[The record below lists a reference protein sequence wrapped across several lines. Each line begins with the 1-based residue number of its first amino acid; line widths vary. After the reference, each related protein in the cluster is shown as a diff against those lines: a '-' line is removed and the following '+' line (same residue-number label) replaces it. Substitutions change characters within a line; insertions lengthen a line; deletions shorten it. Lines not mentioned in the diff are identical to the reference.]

1 MGFSLA
7 GFGAG
12 LAESVYERIEEERKF
27 SNLALQGRIERASV
41 LKMQQ
46 DKEAKAIEEE
56 LRQRRD
62 RLVELGVTDQTLQ
75 KAYLT
80 SPLAYETLEKAQ
92 KSGLNVDPAK
102 LITVNQDKLFTGTS
116 DELIRKATAAQD
128 EVAPAT
134 IATGEGRSWLSP
146 SAGQMQ
152 RRFEQTAGARGMTLQ
167 DVARAE
173 SAARPK
179 MPEPAATINFGL
191 LKKEDTS
198 TIENRQ
204 GILDRKA
211 ADAIAADPNSPEAKA
226 AKKAAD
232 DYRAASASVIPPKED
247 KTTWKQRLE
256 RFETAYADAADK
268 FGPDSKEAVAAKNR
282 VDAYRATTSN
292 LTEDQL
298 DHAKKLSRAQA
309 IVFDK
314 TLTNV
319 TEQDRK
325 WAEGYLR
332 EYDAYKKRQEAAGK
346 SDEKIPSPNS
356 LISIGRTAGA
366 NAVRAT
372 FGAGALGKQL
382 SFITNADGSTSMQYS
397 GDKPDVQKQLI
408 RREQEGIVASMR
420 PYMTSDGKVA
430 DKKVEVALQSFGITL
445 DANRRP
451 VLIEAPAPAE
461 PRQAPALP
469 SRTPTAAPAASA
481 APARSTRPATPTQ
494 VADEFANI
502 GAPAGGAAAPR
513 TQQRPAKPA
522 SVPGAP
528 VGHSVGDYVEGKGY
542 AVYNKQGKLIGY
554 ATE

>member
-1 MGFSLA
+1 MGFSLV

-41 LKMQQ
+41 LKLQQ
-46 DKEAKAIEEE
+46 EKEAKTIEDE
-56 LRQRRD
+56 LRQRKD
-62 RLVELGVTDQTLQ
+62 RLVELGVTDQNLQ

-102 LITVNQDKLFTGTS
+102 LITVNKDKLFTGTS
-116 DELIRKATAAQD
+116 DELIKKATAPSAD
-128 EVAPAT
+128 VAPAAIT
-134 IATGEGRSWLSP
+134 AGEGRSFLSP

-179 MPEPAATINFGL
+179 MPEPAATINFGV

-204 GILDRKA
+204 DILDRKA

-226 AKKAAD
+226 AKEAAD
-232 DYRAASASVIPPKED
+232 KFRTASASVIPPKED

-268 FGPDSKEAVAAKNR
+268 FGADSKEAIAAKSR
-282 VDAYRATTSN
+282 ADAYRVTTSN
-292 LTEDQL
+292 LTEDQM

-319 TEQDRK
+319 TAQDKK

-346 SDEKIPSPNS
+346 ADEKIPTPNS

-372 FGAGALGKQL
+372 YGVGALGKQL

-502 GAPAGGAAAPR
+502 GAPAGAAPR
-513 TQQRPAKPA
+513 AAPAKPA
-522 SVPGAP
+522 AASAQDNFV
-528 VGHSVGDYVEGKGY
+528 VGKEYIDAAGNR
-542 AVYNKQGKLIGY
+542 AVYRGNGKWEPV
-554 ATE
+554 TR

>member
-12 LAESVYERIEEERKF
+12 LAESAYERIEEERKF

-46 DKEAKAIEEE
+46 EKEAKAIEDE
-56 LRQRRD
+56 LRQRKS
-62 RLVELGVTDQTLQ
+62 RLEELGVTDQTLQ
-75 KAYLT
+75 KAYLS

-102 LITVNQDKLFTGTS
+102 LITVNKDKLFTGTS
-116 DELIRKATAAQD
+116 DELIRKATAVQD

-146 SAGQMQ
+146 SSGQMQ

-173 SAARPK
+173 SGRAPK
-179 MPEPAATINFGL
+179 MPEPAATVNFGL

-204 GILDRKA
+204 DILDRKA

-226 AKKAAD
+226 AKEAAD
-232 DYRAASASVIPPKED
+232 KFRAASASVIPQ
-247 KTTWKQRLE
+247 KQLDTDALLKKLETEALTAAE
-256 RFETAYADAADK
+256 RFGEGSPEAIAAANKYSSLRSRRAALTPEQDT
-268 FGPDSKEAVAAKNR
+268 FAKNMSKAKDIIAQPDKYTPEER
-282 VDAYRATTSN
+282 AWGKKYLDNYNAYERS
-292 LTEDQL
+292 Q
-298 DHAKKLSRAQA
+298 K
-309 IVFDK
+309 DK
-314 TLTNV
+314 GEPN
-319 TEQDRK
+319 
-325 WAEGYLR
+325 
-332 EYDAYKKRQEAAGK
+332 
-346 SDEKIPSPNS
+346 EKIPTPNS

-372 FGAGALGKQL
+372 YGAGALGKQL

-420 PYMTSDGKVA
+420 PYMTPDGKVA

-445 DANRRP
+445 DASRRP

-461 PRQAPALP
+461 PRQAPTLP
-469 SRTPTAAPAASA
+469 SRTPTAAPSASA
-481 APARSTRPATPTQ
+481 APARPTRPATPTE
-494 VADEFANI
+494 VADDFANI
-502 GAPAGGAAAPR
+502 GAPAGAAPR
-513 TQQRPAKPA
+513 AAPAKPA
-522 SVPGAP
+522 AASAQDNFV
-528 VGHSVGDYVEGKGY
+528 VGKEYIDAAGNR
-542 AVYNKQGKLIGY
+542 AVYRGNGKWEPV
-554 ATE
+554 TR

>member
-12 LAESVYERIEEERKF
+12 LAESAYERIEEERKF
-27 SNLALQGRIERASV
+27 SNAALQGRLERASV

-46 DKEAKAIEEE
+46 EKEAQALEKE
-56 LRQRRD
+56 LRERKSE
-62 RLVELGVTDQTLQ
+62 LIGYGVEDPELM
-75 KAYLT
+75 KAYLFSPVAFEALKKART
-80 SPLAYETLEKAQ
+80 STEDNIRNLSPKDIITPNATKIAQ
-92 KSGLNVDPAK
+92 MTGTVDDLISNAVRSRTQVEPAK
-102 LITVNQDKLFTGTS
+102 LLEPQ
-116 DELIRKATAAQD
+116 
-128 EVAPAT
+128 
-134 IATGEGRSWLSP
+134 GRSWLSP

-152 RRFEQTAGARGMTLQ
+152 RRLEQTAAARGMTLE
-167 DVARAE
+167 DVVRAE
-173 SAARPK
+173 SGFRPS
-179 MPEPAATINFGL
+179 MPEPTATVNFGVF
-191 LKKEDTS
+191 KKEDKS

-204 GILDRKA
+204 DILDRKA
-211 ADAIAADPNSPEAKA
+211 ADAIAADPNSSEAKA
-226 AKKAAD
+226 AKEAAD
-232 DYRAASASVIPPKED
+232 KFRAASASVIPQKED

-282 VDAYRATTSN
+282 ADAYRATTSN

-332 EYDAYKKRQEAAGK
+332 EYDAYKKRQEATGK
-346 SDEKIPSPNS
+346 ADEKIPTPNS

-397 GDKPDVQKQLI
+397 GDKPDVQ
-408 RREQEGIVASMR
+408 
-420 PYMTSDGKVA
+420 
-430 DKKVEVALQSFGITL
+430 
-445 DANRRP
+445 
-451 VLIEAPAPAE
+451 
-461 PRQAPALP
+461 
-469 SRTPTAAPAASA
+469 
-481 APARSTRPATPTQ
+481 
-494 VADEFANI
+494 
-502 GAPAGGAAAPR
+502 
-513 TQQRPAKPA
+513 
-522 SVPGAP
+522 
-528 VGHSVGDYVEGKGY
+528 
-542 AVYNKQGKLIGY
+542 
-554 ATE
+554 

>member
-1 MGFSLA
+1 MGFSLV

-12 LAESVYERIEEERKF
+12 LAEGVYERIEEERKF

-41 LKMQQ
+41 LKLQQ
-46 DKEAKAIEEE
+46 EKEAKAIEDE
-56 LRQRRD
+56 LRQRKD
-62 RLVELGVTDQTLQ
+62 RLVELGVTDANLQ

-102 LITVNQDKLFTGTS
+102 LITVNQDKLFTGTP
-116 DELIRKATAAQD
+116 DELIKKATAPSAD
-128 EVAPAT
+128 VAPAT
-134 IATGEGRSWLSP
+134 IAAGEGRSWLSP
-146 SAGQMQ
+146 STSQMQ

-173 SAARPK
+173 SATRPK

-204 GILDRKA
+204 DILDRKA
-211 ADAIAADPNSPEAKA
+211 AEAIAADPNSPEAKA

-232 DYRAASASVIPPKED
+232 DFRAASASVVPQKED

-256 RFETAYADAADK
+256 RFETAYADAVDK
-268 FGPDSKEAVAAKNR
+268 FGVDSKEAIAAKNR
-282 VDAYRATTSN
+282 ADAYRATTSN

-325 WAEGYLR
+325 WAESYLR
-332 EYDAYKKRQEAAGK
+332 EYDAYKKRQEATGK
-346 SDEKIPSPNS
+346 ADEKIPSPNS

-372 FGAGALGKQL
+372 YGASAQTAKQL
-382 SFITNADGSTSMQYS
+382 SFVTNADGSTSMQYS
-397 GDKPDVQKQLI
+397 GNDPDMQKQLI

-420 PYMTSDGKVA
+420 PYMTPDGKVM
-430 DKKVEVALQSFGITL
+430 DKKVEVALQSFGIRL
-445 DANRRP
+445 DENRRP
-451 VLIEAPAPAE
+451 VLSEAPAPAE

-469 SRTPTAAPAASA
+469 SRTPTAAPAA
-481 APARSTRPATPTQ
+481 PARPTRPATPTQ

-528 VGHSVGDYVEGKGY
+528 AGHSVGEYVEGKGY